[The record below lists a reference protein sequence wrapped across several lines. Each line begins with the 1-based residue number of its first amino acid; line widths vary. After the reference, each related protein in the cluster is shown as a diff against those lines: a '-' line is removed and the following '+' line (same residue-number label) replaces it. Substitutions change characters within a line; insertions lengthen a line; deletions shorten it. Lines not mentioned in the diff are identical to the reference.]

1 MFINYYYHQSDI
13 FRLRNLLMID
23 DELHNNLILSSIDI
37 SIYVSKAIGFLMGK
51 ALMKDKNAT
60 KKIDEITKNGL
71 YVIKNNQKF
80 FIIKPN

>member
-1 MFINYYYHQSDI
+1 
-13 FRLRNLLMID
+13 MID